1 MPSLVG
7 WLWGIRKR
15 IGCSFSSVLTV
26 LSATVFKGRV
36 SEVYSYWLQT
46 CFELIWIFS
55 TSFFIYWE
63 NWFYAKVSSQVSH
76 VIPNVSY
83 YYSKSSLGSENVTP
97 DFEFL
102 NTYKI
107 PPTPIPPRAPPPP
120 PKKKMMMMY
129 YNLTYAETSLWNCF
143 WNVLRF

>member
-1 MPSLVG
+1 MRV
-7 WLWGIRKR
+7 RKR

-26 LSATVFKGRV
+26 LSATVFKGIV

-76 VIPNVSY
+76 VIPNVSL

-102 NTYKI
+102 NTEKI
-107 PPTPIPPRAPPPP
+107 PPTPIPPRAPPP
-120 PKKKMMMMY
+120 KKMMMMC
-129 YNLTYAETSLWNCF
+129 YNLTYTETSLWNFF

>member
-1 MPSLVG
+1 MRV
-7 WLWGIRKR
+7 RKR

-26 LSATVFKGRV
+26 LSVTVFKGRV

-46 CFELIWIFS
+46 CFELIWIVT

-63 NWFYAKVSSQVSH
+63 NRFYTKVSSQVSH
-76 VIPNVSY
+76 VIPNVSL

-102 NTYKI
+102 NTEKI

-120 PKKKMMMMY
+120 QKKMMMMC
-129 YNLTYAETSLWNCF
+129 YNLTYAETSLWNFF

>member
-46 CFELIWIFS
+46 CFELIWIVT

-63 NWFYAKVSSQVSH
+63 NRFYAKVSSQVSH
-76 VIPNVSY
+76 VIPNVSL

-102 NTYKI
+102 NTEKI
-107 PPTPIPPRAPPPP
+107 PPTPIPPRAPPP
-120 PKKKMMMMY
+120 KKWWWCVTTW
-129 YNLTYAETSLWNCF
+129 LTQKLLSEIFFETS
-143 WNVLRF
+143 